1 MLAAFPQRE
10 ARAPM
15 ALLHSGGDVPTSTHP
30 VQASAF
36 VLGIVTFVFF
46 MWGFLTSLNDV
57 LIPHLKSLFSLNYA
71 QSMLVQFTFF
81 GAYFVTSLP
90 CGKIV
95 SRLGYKHSIVLGLLV
110 AGCGAALFYPA
121 AGMRS
126 YALFLAAFFILAT
139 GITLLQ
145 VAANPY
151 VSLLG
156 PPERAALRLNLVQAF
171 NSLGTTIAPKF
182 GGMLILSGVVLGA
195 AEAAQLPEAERL
207 AYRLQQAQ
215 LVQGPYLGLALTLAA
230 MALLFYFARLP
241 LIVDDATAAE
251 AREHRFV
258 DALRHRN
265 LRLGTIGI
273 FVYVGAE
280 VAIGSFL
287 INYISDPAIGNMAQ
301 AQAANYVAFYWGG
314 AMVGRFVGAA
324 LLQKLQPSRLLA
336 VAALCNILL
345 LATTMTT
352 HGPIAVWTV
361 VAIGLFNSIM
371 FPTIFTLG
379 IDGLGPL
386 TGKGSSLLIM
396 AIVGGAIVP
405 VLQGVLADQIG
416 IQHAFVLPLV
426 CYAFIAY
433 YGSSVSRGG
442 VITPGAS

>member
-1 MLAAFPQRE
+1 MVSIQTTDAAQNKSQQTTQTNYLA
-10 ARAPM
+10 
-15 ALLHSGGDVPTSTHP
+15 
-30 VQASAF
+30 
-36 VLGIVTFVFF
+36 LGIVTFVFF

-57 LIPHLKSLFSLNYA
+57 LIPHLKALFSLNYA

-110 AGCGAALFYPA
+110 AAAGAALFYPA
-121 AGMRS
+121 ASLPS
-126 YALFLAAFFILAT
+126 YALFLTAFFILAT

-156 PPERAALRLNLVQAF
+156 PASGAPTRLNLVQAF
-171 NSLGTTIAPKF
+171 NSLGTTLAPKF
-182 GGMLILSGVVLGA
+182 GGVLILSGVVLGA
-195 AEAAQLPEAERL
+195 AEILQLPDAELL

-215 LVQGPYLGLALTLAA
+215 LVQGPYLGLAIALAVL
-230 MALLFYFARLP
+230 ALLFYVSRLP
-241 LIVDDATAAE
+241 VIVDDTSAEE
-251 AREHRFV
+251 ARRHRFV

-265 LRLGTIGI
+265 LRLGTVGI

-287 INYISDPAIGNMAQ
+287 INYISQADIGNMPQ
-301 AQAANYVAFYWGG
+301 SQAANYVAFYWGG
-314 AMVGRFVGAA
+314 AMIGRFVGAA
-324 LLQKLQPSRLLA
+324 LMQKISARR
-336 VAALCNILL
+336 LL
-345 LATTMTT
+345 LAAAAFDMLLLLVTMSS
-352 HGPIAVWTV
+352 HGPVAVWSV

-371 FPTIFTLG
+371 FPTIFTLS

-396 AIVGGAIVP
+396 AIVGGAIIP
-405 VLQGVLADQIG
+405 LLQGMLADRIG
-416 IQHAFVLPLV
+416 IQYAFVLPLL
-426 CYAFIAY
+426 CYGYIAFYATALAAPD
-433 YGSSVSRGG
+433 R
-442 VITPGAS
+442 

>member
-1 MLAAFPQRE
+1 MVSIQ
-10 ARAPM
+10 
-15 ALLHSGGDVPTSTHP
+15 GID
-30 VQASAF
+30 SAQTTAVAQSRTNWF
-36 VLGIVTFVFF
+36 ALGIVTFVFF

-81 GAYFVTSLP
+81 GAYFVMSLP
-90 CGKIV
+90 CGKLV
-95 SRLGYKHSIVLGLLV
+95 SRLGYKHSIVLGLLI
-110 AGCGAALFYPA
+110 AACGAALFYPA
-121 AGMRS
+121 ASLPS
-126 YALFLAAFFILAT
+126 YGLFLGALFILAT

-156 PPERAALRLNLVQAF
+156 PASSAATRLNLVQAF
-171 NSLGTTIAPKF
+171 NSLGTTLAPKF
-182 GGMLILSGVVLGA
+182 GGVPILSGVVLGA
-195 AEAAQLPEAERL
+195 AEILQLPDAERL

-215 LVQGPYLGLALTLAA
+215 LVQGPYLGLAITLAA
-230 MALLFYFARLP
+230 LALLFYLLRLP
-241 LIVDDATAAE
+241 VIVDDTSAEE
-251 AREHRFV
+251 ARTHRFI

-265 LRLGTIGI
+265 LRLGTVAI

-287 INYISDPAIGNMAQ
+287 INYIAQADIGNMAQ

-324 LLQKLQPSRLLA
+324 LMQKIAPR
-336 VAALCNILL
+336 NL
-345 LATTMTT
+345 LATAAALVMLLLIITMLS
-352 HGPIAVWTV
+352 HGPLAMWSV

-379 IDGLGPL
+379 IERLGPL

-396 AIVGGAIVP
+396 AIVGGAVIP
-405 VLQGVLADQIG
+405 LLQGALADRFG
-416 IQHAFVLPLV
+416 IQHAFVLPLL
-426 CYAFIAY
+426 CYAYIGF
-433 YGSSVSRGG
+433 YGLRGSR
-442 VITPGAS
+442 TDP

>member
-1 MLAAFPQRE
+1 MVSIHTSDATPTTT
-10 ARAPM
+10 AP
-15 ALLHSGGDVPTSTHP
+15 
-30 VQASAF
+30 ASRTNWFA
-36 VLGIVTFVFF
+36 LGIVTFVFF

-81 GAYFVTSLP
+81 GAYFVMSLP
-90 CGKIV
+90 CGKLV

-110 AGCGAALFYPA
+110 AACGAALFYPA
-121 AGMRS
+121 ASLPS
-126 YALFLAAFFILAT
+126 YALFLGALFILAT

-156 PPERAALRLNLVQAF
+156 PESSAATRLNLVQAF
-171 NSLGTTIAPKF
+171 NSLGTTLAPKF

-195 AEAAQLPEAERL
+195 AEIVQLPPAEGL

-215 LVQGPYLGLALTLAA
+215 LVQGPYLGLAITLAVLS
-230 MALLFYFARLP
+230 LLFYIARLP
-241 LIVDDATAAE
+241 VIVDDTSAAE
-251 AREHRFV
+251 ARTHRFI

-265 LRLGTIGI
+265 LRLGTLAI

-287 INYISDPAIGNMAQ
+287 INYIAQADIGNMAQ

-324 LLQKLQPSRLLA
+324 LMQKIAPRK
-336 VAALCNILL
+336 L
-345 LATTMTT
+345 LATAAALDMLLLLTTMSS
-352 HGPIAVWTV
+352 HGQLAVWSV

-371 FPTIFTLG
+371 FPTIFTLS
-379 IDGLGPL
+379 IERLGPL

-396 AIVGGAIVP
+396 AIVGGAVIP
-405 VLQGVLADQIG
+405 LLQGVLADRFG
-416 IQHAFVLPLV
+416 IQHAFVLPLL
-426 CYAFIAY
+426 CYAYIGF
-433 YGSSVSRGG
+433 YGIS
-442 VITPGAS
+442 GARANS